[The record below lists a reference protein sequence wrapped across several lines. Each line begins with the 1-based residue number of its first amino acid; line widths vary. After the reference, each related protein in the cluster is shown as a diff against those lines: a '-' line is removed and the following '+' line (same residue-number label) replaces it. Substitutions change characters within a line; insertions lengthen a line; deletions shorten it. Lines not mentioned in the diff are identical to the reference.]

1 MTKLEIANFDHIV
14 RETSDIGKHAHAR
27 GGGAI
32 NVSSETQRIIDQV
45 EAGACLAA
53 LDLTLFGS
61 RWLRRRK
68 WRQNLV
74 RS

>member
-1 MTKLEIANFDHIV
+1 MTKLEIATFDHIV

-45 EAGACLAA
+45 PVSLCM
-53 LDLTLFGS
+53 TC
-61 RWLRRRK
+61 
-68 WRQNLV
+68 Q
-74 RS
+74 

>member
-1 MTKLEIANFDHIV
+1 MTKLEIAGFDHIV

-45 EAGACLAA
+45 GTRRVVCLCCGI
-53 LDLTLFGS
+53 DYGM
-61 RWLRRRK
+61 R
-68 WRQNLV
+68 
-74 RS
+74 

>member
-1 MTKLEIANFDHIV
+1 MTKLEIASFDHIV

-45 EAGACLAA
+45 E
-53 LDLTLFGS
+53 T
-61 RWLRRRK
+61 RRVVCFCCGVDYG
-68 WRQNLV
+68 LG
-74 RS
+74 

>member
-1 MTKLEIANFDHIV
+1 MTKLEIATFDHIV

-45 EAGACLAA
+45 PVSLCLM
-53 LDLTLFGS
+53 
-61 RWLRRRK
+61 WLCER
-68 WRQNLV
+68 
-74 RS
+74 